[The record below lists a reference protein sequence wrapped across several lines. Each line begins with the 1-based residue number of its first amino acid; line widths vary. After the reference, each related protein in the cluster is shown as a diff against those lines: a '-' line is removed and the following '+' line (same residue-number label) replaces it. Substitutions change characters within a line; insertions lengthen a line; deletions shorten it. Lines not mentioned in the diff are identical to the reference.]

1 MWQIAKFNFFR
12 QINIFLNTLKIK
24 GCSLW
29 RCLRV
34 KIFSYLL
41 FYKIKRTTIQQST
54 HFNNKYDWFSI
65 LQQEPTYKNLL
76 NKEHE
81 AEIRSLEKY
90 PFPYLVN
97 VSKCLVIDRMEWGVS
112 RS

>member
-29 RCLRV
+29 HCLRV

-54 HFNNKYDWFSI
+54 HFNNKYDCNNKDNICRNFVSFSYQI
-65 LQQEPTYKNLL
+65 W
-76 NKEHE
+76 
-81 AEIRSLEKY
+81 
-90 PFPYLVN
+90 LVFN
-97 VSKCLVIDRMEWGVS
+97 ITARTDI
-112 RS
+112 